1 MCLQFIFFVIQISM
15 TLKEYI
21 RKNGYNYKSFA
32 REFGTH
38 YRNVESWA
46 KGDRLPRWKDAERIF
61 IFTDNQVTGSDLYAE
76 QISRQKTILQRKNP
90 NS

>member
-1 MCLQFIFFVIQISM
+1 MCLHFIFFVIQISM

-46 KGDRLPRWKDAERIF
+46 KGDRLPRSDDAKKIF
-61 IFTDNQVTGSDLYAE
+61 EFTDGQVTGQDLYEE
-76 QISRQKTILQRKNP
+76 QIQRKETNIQREKI
-90 NS
+90 